1 MMTTMREE
9 NVKCAVCGK
18 TSRHEF
24 LMSTN
29 AFGSRDLDFRPPEMQ
44 RSTMRLWVQQ
54 CPYCGYVAGDLSDKC
69 HVDREWLASE
79 QYVRC
84 NGHTFLSPLARCF
97 YQHYMICFKSHRK
110 EEAFYAMLHAA
121 WSCDDAGDNV
131 MAKGCRKTAAA
142 LAESLLAGGK
152 VENKESLLVI
162 RADLLRRSG
171 QFDRL
176 LSEYADCKLSDE
188 MGNRVIAFQLDKAR
202 EKKDRC
208 YRMSDVVDPL
218 AALLDD

>member
-1 MMTTMREE
+1 MTTMREE
-9 NVKCAVCGK
+9 SVKCAVCGK
-18 TSRHEF
+18 SSRHEF

-44 RSTMRLWVQQ
+44 RSTMRLWVQE
-54 CPYCGYVAGDLSDKC
+54 CPYCGYVAGDISDQC
-69 HVDREWLASE
+69 RVDREWLASE

-84 NGHTFLSPLARCF
+84 NGHAFRSPLARRF
-97 YQHYMICFKSHRK
+97 YKHYMLCFKSHRK

-121 WSCDDAGDNV
+121 WSCDDAGDDV

-142 LAESLLAGGK
+142 LAESLLAGG
-152 VENKESLLVI
+152 EAEDKEHMTLI

-176 LSEYADCKLSDE
+176 LSEYAECRLSDE

-202 EKKDRC
+202 EEDVDR
-208 YRMSDVVDPL
+208 YRMFDVVDPL
-218 AALLDD
+218 AALLDE